1 MPSRLRVPLGY
12 AVGLLVLLLSRPS
25 LESLLLGLPLGVTG
39 EGIRVWAS
47 GHIDKTRSLATG
59 GPYAFT
65 RNPLYVGSLL
75 LALALAVSMSAVTIG
90 AILSTALLIG
100 PAAIALRVAT
110 RTGVA
115 IAVAAKRRRHQAGLD
130 PVQLQAGIA
139 QPRDDDDCGGTEA
152 QPGTGRQ
159 RHDAVVRMVRRQC
172 DSRYPMLQFLHLP
185 GKFLGGI

>member
-1 MPSRLRVPLGY
+1 LPSRLRVPLGY

-75 LALALAVSMSAVTIG
+75 LALALAVALASLWAV
-90 AILSTALLIG
+90 L
-100 PAAIALRVAT
+100 
-110 RTGVA
+110 
-115 IAVAAKRRRHQAGLD
+115 AVAAYFAAFYPSVIREEEGFLREKFAVEYGDWAVEVPPFLPRLTPGGPRASRFQWKRVGRNREWRTAIGFLVVAALLYLRHL
-130 PVQLQAGIA
+130 L
-139 QPRDDDDCGGTEA
+139 
-152 QPGTGRQ
+152 
-159 RHDAVVRMVRRQC
+159 AV
-172 DSRYPMLQFLHLP
+172 PAL
-185 GKFLGGI
+185 